1 MYNWKD
7 LAKGAITFTLMM
19 SLLAGFM
26 VLNGLHYAG
35 AF

>member
-7 LAKGAITFTLMM
+7 LAKGALTFTILM
-19 SLLAGFM
+19 SILTGFM

-35 AF
+35 WF

>member
-7 LAKGAITFTLMM
+7 LTRGALAFTILM
-19 SLLAGFM
+19 LILTGFM

-35 AF
+35 WF

>member
-7 LAKGAITFTLMM
+7 LARGALAFTILM
-19 SLLAGFM
+19 SILTGFM

-35 AF
+35 WF

>member
-7 LAKGAITFTLMM
+7 LARGFLAFSAMM
-19 SLLAGFM
+19 SILLGLM

-35 AF
+35 AL